1 MLANGVCRVVYS
13 QVQHTFK
20 FDIMRNRSRAGR
32 SLDLHELLHAYALR
46 LTCGNRYLAH
56 DLLLETLERIAQRA
70 TACHPAM
77 VDFDTWAKM
86 VMMNAFHET
95 VPDAQKR
102 ELYNLFYHGTLNP
115 MAPLENENH
124 SLRRQIHIMSR
135 LTSHQAAAMTLL
147 LNGYSLD
154 VIAGE
159 MDITVEGVKSH
170 LAKARIA
177 MIGMCGS

>member
-1 MLANGVCRVVYS
+1 MRRECFIDKHRVLY
-13 QVQHTFK
+13 
-20 FDIMRNRSRAGR
+20 
-32 SLDLHELLHAYALR
+32 AYAMK
-46 LTCGNRYLAH
+46 LTCGNKYLAY
-56 DLLLETLERIAQRA
+56 DLLQETLYRITRRA
-70 TACHPAM
+70 TACPATIM
-77 VDFDTWAKM
+77 SFTVWAKW
-86 VMMNAFHET
+86 VMKGAFHDT

>member
-1 MLANGVCRVVYS
+1 MRRECFIDKHRVLY
-13 QVQHTFK
+13 
-20 FDIMRNRSRAGR
+20 
-32 SLDLHELLHAYALR
+32 AYAMK
-46 LTCGNRYLAH
+46 LTCGNKYLAY
-56 DLLLETLERIAQRA
+56 DLLQETLYRITRRA
-70 TACHPAM
+70 TTCPATIM
-77 VDFDTWAKM
+77 SFTVWAKW
-86 VMMNAFHET
+86 VMKGAFHDT

-135 LTSHQAAAMTLL
+135 LTSHQVAAMTLL

-159 MDITVEGVKSH
+159 MDITVEGVKSY

>member
-1 MLANGVCRVVYS
+1 MRRECFIDKHRVLY
-13 QVQHTFK
+13 
-20 FDIMRNRSRAGR
+20 
-32 SLDLHELLHAYALR
+32 AYAMK
-46 LTCGNRYLAH
+46 LTCGNKYLAY
-56 DLLLETLERIAQRA
+56 DLLQETLYRITRRA
-70 TACHPAM
+70 TACPATIM
-77 VDFDTWAKM
+77 SFTVWAKW
-86 VMMNAFHET
+86 VMKGAFHDT

-102 ELYNLFYHGTLNP
+102 ELYNLFYHGALNP

-177 MIGMCGS
+177 MTGMCGS